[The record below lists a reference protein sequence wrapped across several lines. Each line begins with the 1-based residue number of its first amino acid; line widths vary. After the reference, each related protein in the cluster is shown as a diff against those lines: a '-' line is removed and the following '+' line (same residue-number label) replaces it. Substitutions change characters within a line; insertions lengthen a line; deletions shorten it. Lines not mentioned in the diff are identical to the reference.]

1 MNNNW
6 RWLLWIAALVLVG
19 NFVVLMLYGDT
30 LRSTNLFIV
39 RGTVF
44 YPLAY
49 LNLAIGLIL
58 VLRLILDLFK
68 KKV

>member
-1 MNNNW
+1 MNKNW
-6 RWLLWIAALVLVG
+6 RWILWLAALVLLG

-30 LRSTNLFIV
+30 LRSTHLFIV

-44 YPLAY
+44 YPVAY
-49 LNLAIGLIL
+49 LNLAVGLIL
-58 VLRLILDLFK
+58 VVRLILDLFK